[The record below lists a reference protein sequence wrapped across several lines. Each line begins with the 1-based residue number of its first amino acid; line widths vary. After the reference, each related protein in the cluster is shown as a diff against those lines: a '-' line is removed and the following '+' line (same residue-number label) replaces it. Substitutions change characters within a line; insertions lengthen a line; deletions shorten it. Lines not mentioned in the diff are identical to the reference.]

1 MLTVRSR
8 DDFKYFL
15 LKHALR
21 DQILSWKKGQ
31 ISFPGEV
38 YEMAV
43 ALLLRYFS
51 RFDVVTV
58 PAPSFHIYEN
68 GGYPIWELAGRLAKD
83 CGFDLQCLFPER
95 SGKTKKHFTGWR
107 DKVVQDVA
115 IGPGLFVLILDD
127 IATTGM
133 TIKITYQAILN
144 KGSYPCGVVM
154 A

>member
-15 LKHALR
+15 IKHSLR
-21 DQILSWKKGQ
+21 EDVLLWKKRKAT
-31 ISFPGEV
+31 FPDQV
-38 YEMAV
+38 YDMAF
-43 ALLLRYFS
+43 AILLRYFS

-58 PAPSFHIYEN
+58 PAPSFHTYEN
-68 GGYPIWELAGRLAKD
+68 GGYPIWELAGRLSKD
-83 CGFDLQCLFPER
+83 CGFDLQRLFPYH

-115 IGPGLFVLILDD
+115 LDSGLFVLVLDD

-133 TIKITYQAILN
+133 TMKITYQAILN